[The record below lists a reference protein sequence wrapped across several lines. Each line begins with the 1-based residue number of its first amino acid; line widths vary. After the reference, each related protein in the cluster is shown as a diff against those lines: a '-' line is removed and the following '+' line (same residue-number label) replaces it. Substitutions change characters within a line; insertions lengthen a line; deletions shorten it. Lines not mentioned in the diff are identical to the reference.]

1 MNYQQYN
8 VPDTYVDLLR
18 RELYSLEV
26 IVRNIR
32 ILTFLDKIKYDNT
45 IQIDTRIGN
54 KNSSLGN
61 IGFEG
66 ELIIIDF
73 NKNEK
78 YNTRRI
84 Y

>member
-8 VPDTYVDLLR
+8 VPDIYVDLFR